1 MLALNGAARAVE
13 VHTLIDA
20 RCQAVSGIVVS
31 VTEES
36 VLLIDL
42 GGHARSWPRDDIS
55 SVVLHRAVDNPVAS
69 IELDPTL
76 RSHLYNVYLVDAD
89 GIAFTGFPVGFIEEL
104 VVFYDLYGRTHVLAL
119 EDVDRMLHPAPIDRV
134 SPAHAPLELHFPSD
148 YIDCPKLANQSGV
161 PPSRIIGDKVK
172 VGDYFDTFEQRY
184 HDLQSFRERT
194 FLYAKPFLFDERTR
208 LGLLYMRHRGPLL
221 PVYIHWSSG
230 RPYGFQSFLLI
241 GGAPSPW
248 LPTVEPRVVLW
259 SDLKSHVFHAT
270 FMTNPFAIPAGTS
283 TFFNG
288 VIEPNTE
295 ADHHTENSFNYLIL
309 MGGDYGPWSASVGTY
324 YPTRFFRVLPL
335 QREVT
340 ATRASLVFRARLT
353 FDRLAFRALYY
364 RTRQARGDGEGL
376 YETVDQGIAYS
387 WRDDTLRIGASAE
400 LFDTDA
406 SVDVVMNRGDY
417 REGADIE
424 FQYRHYQVGA
434 TLSREFGHYVRMN
447 VHVNHYLEQNQVHG
461 GQATPDG
468 STTRR
473 QFDYGGAFEFQF

>member
-1 MLALNGAARAVE
+1 MLCVAILTLGGTAHAVE
-13 VHTLIDA
+13 VHTLIGA

-31 VTEES
+31 VTEDS

-42 GGHARSWPRDDIS
+42 GGHARVWSRDDIS
-55 SVVLHRAVDNPVAS
+55 SVVLHRAVDNPLAN

-76 RSHLYNVYLVDAD
+76 QSHLYNVTLVDSD

-119 EDVDRMLHPAPIDRV
+119 EDIDRMLHPSPIDGVSPPHAPIT
-134 SPAHAPLELHFPSD
+134 LHFPSD
-148 YIDCPKLANQSGV
+148 YIDCQELANQGGV

-184 HDLQSFRERT
+184 HDLESFRERT

-208 LGLLYMRHRGPLL
+208 LGLLYMRHRGPLI

-230 RPYGFQSFLLI
+230 RPYGFQSFLLL

-248 LPTVEPRVVLW
+248 LPTVQPWVVLW
-259 SDLKSHVFHAT
+259 SDLKSHIFHAT

-288 VIEPNTE
+288 TIEPHTE
-295 ADHHTENSFNYLIL
+295 ADHHTESSFNYLIL
-309 MGGDYGPWSASVGTY
+309 MGGDYGPWSASVGTH
-324 YPTRFFRVLPL
+324 YPTRFFRILPL
-335 QREVT
+335 EREVT
-340 ATRASLVFRARLT
+340 ATRAGLVFRARAT
-353 FDRLAFRALYY
+353 FDHLAFRALYY
-364 RTRQARGDGEGL
+364 RTRQADDDRDGL
-376 YETVDQGIAYS
+376 YEQRDDDIVYS
-387 WRDDTLRIGASAE
+387 WREDVVRVGASAK
-400 LFDTDA
+400 LFDTEASLDA
-406 SVDVVMNRGDY
+406 VVNRGT
-417 REGADIE
+417 
-424 FQYRHYQVGA
+424 YRHYQLGA

-447 VHVNHYLEQNQVHG
+447 VHANYYLEQNRVRG
-461 GQATPDG
+461 GEITPDG